1 MSYFLKIV
9 SPKIKLTTTITTNTK
24 NINLAMEAA
33 PSAIPENPNIAAIIA
48 MIKNIAVHLSI

>member
-1 MSYFLKIV
+1 
-9 SPKIKLTTTITTNTK
+9 
-24 NINLAMEAA
+24 MEAA